1 MVFGKS
7 EHLSKVDDL
16 ELPPFQENHVDVWL
30 LADCE
35 KAGIVGSIGIR
46 WGPLASVGRMDLY
59 SNIYI

>member
-46 WGPLASVGRMDLY
+46 WGPLASVG
-59 SNIYI
+59 